1 MSDGVRDAG
10 AVRLFLFDDGRARRW
25 APFTLTR
32 PAGELLYG
40 CMTLRERAERVF
52 GVPCQGHLSRRALVG
67 FDEPGAAPAVTL
79 QDVGTAGGR
88 ILLSSRAGPDLTG
101 VEPPDEPTR
110 ITVAGTPA
118 GWILPD
124 GAPLPSDLW
133 LRDPSTASTSAPV
146 LDLPGLM
153 IGSPWDLIT
162 QNAERIRRDAAVLWP
177 AAGAGAE
184 PAGVIRLGE
193 GALSLGEHAEIEPG
207 VYVDTRQGP
216 VHLAEGVHVEGPARL
231 TGPLYVG
238 PRSRILGGSVAV
250 SSIGPVCVVRGEVS
264 DSVMLGFVNK
274 AHDGYIGHALLGRWV
289 NLGAFTT
296 NSDLKNNYG
305 TVRVWTPDGDVDT
318 GLLKVGCFV
327 GDHAKTGIGTMLTT
341 GTVLGAGTNVFGNVT
356 PPRSVAPFSWGEG
369 ERLDHHRLDKFLV
382 TAERAMARRG
392 QSLTPGLRRVLERAW
407 HQTAGQRASRGGP
420 GEVA

>member
-1 MSDGVRDAG
+1 MSDA
-10 AVRLFLFDDGRARRW
+10 RLFLFDDGRARRW

-40 CMTLRERAERVF
+40 CMSFRERAERVF
-52 GVPCQGHLSRRALVG
+52 GVKCEGHLSRRALVG
-67 FDEPGAAPAVTL
+67 FDEPGAAPVVTL
-79 QDVGTAGGR
+79 QDVGTRGTR
-88 ILLSSRAGPDLTG
+88 ILLSSRAGPDLG
-101 VEPPDEPTR
+101 PVELPTELTR

-124 GAPLPSDLW
+124 GEPLPPDLW
-133 LRDPSTASTSAPV
+133 LRDPSTANTAPPA

-153 IGSPWDLIT
+153 LASPWDLIA
-162 QNAERIRRDAAVLWP
+162 QNAERIRRDVAILCP
-177 AAGAGAE
+177 AAAADAA
-184 PAGVIRLGE
+184 PAGLHRVGE
-193 GALSLGEHAEIEPG
+193 GSLSVGANAEVEAG
-207 VYVDTRQGP
+207 VYVDTRNGP

-238 PRSRILGGSVAV
+238 PRTRILGGSIAV

-274 AHDGYIGHALLGRWV
+274 AHDGYVGHALLGRWV

-305 TVRVWTPDGDVDT
+305 SVRVWTPDGDVDT
-318 GLLKVGCFV
+318 GLLKVGCFL
-327 GDHAKTGIGTMLTT
+327 GDHVKTGIGTMLTT
-341 GTVLGAGTNVFGNVT
+341 GTVIGAGSNVFGNVT
-356 PPRSVAPFSWGEG
+356 PPRVVPPFSWGEG
-369 ERLDHHRLDKFLV
+369 ENLSQHRLDRFL
-382 TAERAMARRG
+382 TTTERAMARRG
-392 QSLTPGLRRVLERAW
+392 QSLTPGVRRVLETAW
-407 HQTAGQRASRGGP
+407 QQTAGERASRGGS